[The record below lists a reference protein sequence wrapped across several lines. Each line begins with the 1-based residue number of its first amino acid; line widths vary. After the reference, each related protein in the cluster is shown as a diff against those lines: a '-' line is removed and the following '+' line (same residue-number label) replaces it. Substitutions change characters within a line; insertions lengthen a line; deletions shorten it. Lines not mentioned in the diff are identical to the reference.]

1 MMKNL
6 FKNQEFQLDEILF
19 QERNKEYGA
28 YVLRHEADQILTKS
42 MFIGIGIFAA
52 VALTPLVVSA
62 LNQETKIEVTD
73 GPGPTWV
80 EPPVIDVPEVT
91 PPVVVPPKQVETID
105 TRVPTPTA
113 NPVNERKEVVT
124 VKDYD
129 RAVAGTETIK
139 GDPPTVPYQQPTAGT
154 NINNNPPAVVPA
166 PEPKVEN
173 PNAIIDKVDVEAA
186 FTGGI
191 NSFRNKVISNFDT
204 SGFEGSGETLK
215 TTVTF
220 VVERDGTISNIK
232 ANGTDAAF
240 NREAER
246 TIKSVKGKWVPAKVK
261 GQAVRSYFKFP
272 VSMMFE

>member
-1 MMKNL
+1 MMKKL

-19 QERNKEYGA
+19 QGRNKEYGA

-42 MFIGIGIFAA
+42 MFIGVGLFAA
-52 VALTPLVVSA
+52 IALTPLIISA
-62 LNQETKIEVTD
+62 LNQETTSIVPE
-73 GPGPTWV
+73 GSAPTWV
-80 EPPVIDVPEVT
+80 DPPVIEVPDVK
-91 PPVVVPPKQVETID
+91 PPVIVPPKQVETID
-105 TRVPTPTA
+105 TRVPTPKA

-139 GDPPTVPYQQPTAGT
+139 GDPPTVTYQQPTVGT
-154 NINNNPPAVVPA
+154 GENTTPNVIVPK
-166 PEPKVEN
+166 PEPTIN
-173 PNAIIDKVDVEAA
+173 PDEIVKNVDVEAS

-191 NSFRNKVISNFDT
+191 DSFRNKVINNFDT
-204 SGFEGSGETLK
+204 SSFEGSGDILK

-220 VVERDGTISNIK
+220 IVERDGTITNIK
-232 ANGTDAAF
+232 ANGSDASF
-240 NREAER
+240 NREAEK

-272 VSMMFE
+272 VSMKFE